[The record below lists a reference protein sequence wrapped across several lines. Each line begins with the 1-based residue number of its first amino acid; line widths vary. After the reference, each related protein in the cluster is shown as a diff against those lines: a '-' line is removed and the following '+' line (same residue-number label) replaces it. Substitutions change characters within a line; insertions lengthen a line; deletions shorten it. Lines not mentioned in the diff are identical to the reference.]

1 MIKPTQKKLTLI
13 FTTIIVI
20 FNALVIVVSFTALNR
35 NLIKSLKNHLNHDV
49 RDEYLQYVISGD
61 FKTLEDMREHEFFQV
76 FNKDRQ
82 IVSGTNKFQDFNLP
96 FNKDLLD
103 KAFSGKQEYETV
115 KYNCE
120 RYLVSYIPVD
130 SRYIG
135 RVAMPLT
142 AIIEYERN
150 FINLALLMLPIML
163 IVTFIV
169 SRYLV
174 NQAMKPIADVFKFQ
188 ENFSSNVTHELR
200 SPLASLKGNLEV
212 TLRKERGADEYKETL
227 RLGLREVDR
236 IIGMINDLYMLA
248 SSKFRPLDLVMKETN
263 LKPVIEE
270 MLESHKADISSKNIA
285 VDTSGLTDVVCSCD
299 DTLMRRAF
307 ENIVDNAV
315 KYTPKGGIIKAS
327 LSKAGERLSLTISNS
342 CEYMSREELKNYFE
356 PFFRGAIALN
366 SRVEGKGL
374 GLYLSRYIVR
384 SHGGDITLK
393 VTDDNMCTVEI
404 TYEPSSF
411 KFRKLNLLLHLKM

>member
-1 MIKPTQKKLTLI
+1 MIKPTQKKLTFI

-20 FNALVIVVSFTALNR
+20 FNVLVIALSFSALNR
-35 NLIKSLKNHLNHDV
+35 NLIKSLKNHMNHDV

-61 FKTLEDMREHEFFQV
+61 FKTLEDMREHEVFQV

-82 IVSGTNKFQDFNLP
+82 IVSGTHNFRDFNLP
-96 FNKDLLD
+96 FNNDLLD

-115 KYNCE
+115 KFNSE

-142 AIIEYERN
+142 AMIEYERN

-227 RLGLREVDR
+227 RLGLKEVDR

-263 LKPVIEE
+263 FKPVIEE
-270 MLESHKADISSKNIA
+270 MLESHKADISSKNIV

-307 ENIVDNAV
+307 ENIVDNAI
-315 KYTPKGGIIKAS
+315 KYTPKGGIIKAG

-342 CEYMSREELKNYFE
+342 CENMNRDELKNYFE

-374 GLYLSRYIVR
+374 GLYISRYIVR
-384 SHGGDITLK
+384 SHGGEITLK
-393 VTDDNMCTVEI
+393 VTDDNTCTVEI
-404 TYEPSSF
+404 SYEPSSF
-411 KFRKLNLLLHLKM
+411 KFAKLNLLLHLKI